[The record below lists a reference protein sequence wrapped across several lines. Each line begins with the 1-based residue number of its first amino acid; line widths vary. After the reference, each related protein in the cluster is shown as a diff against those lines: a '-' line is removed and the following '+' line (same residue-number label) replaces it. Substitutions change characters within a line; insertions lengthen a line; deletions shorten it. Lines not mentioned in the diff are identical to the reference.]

1 MDLKVLFL
9 ALWRR
14 KWVLV
19 IVPVFA
25 VGIALAV
32 RMLGDWKYKS
42 SAQLATGLTVSDD
55 VIENSKYLNPYEVQ
69 VTFNNL
75 IEIMNSRLVL
85 GQVSYLLMK
94 HDLSDSAESFRKP
107 DASKLR
113 EEVPIDLKKY
123 APAFKKILD
132 EKNAS
137 ISLLNPNEP
146 DEKMLQKVI
155 DVYKYDYESLIKE
168 LFVNRVNQSDFIEL
182 VFSSENPEL
191 SAFVVNSLCSE
202 FIRYYS
208 AVKVNRSNVSIES
221 LESIAKQRKE
231 YLDQKL
237 EELKN
242 FRSTNDLVN
251 SELES
256 EAKIRQVRDYEDQ
269 LAEAQQKARS
279 LELTVA
285 NLNVRIKDAD
295 ASLGLGANDEIV
307 SYRRRI
313 NELNERYIQGGQ
325 TDNSLL
331 DSVTSLRQRLDAT
344 MRRINQTPKVSA
356 EELRSLQNRREEVRI
371 DLEIARENLASLTKI
386 YNSMRY
392 GLGDFANKEAVG
404 KALEKEVEVASQEY
418 LAAQNRLSEA
428 KEKTVTNNRSITQTL
443 MAEPAEKAESRKTL
457 VFMIFSG
464 ALSFC
469 ICAFVIVA
477 LELVDSR
484 IKTAKRFKQ
493 LTRMKLAGFLPKIE
507 KATLNGD
514 FVFNRESKQTQ
525 RRINE
530 EVRKIRFEIDSHKAR
545 VLLVTSVKNLQGKSF
560 FIMAIA
566 NSFSLLK
573 KRVLIIDTNL
583 RNNSLTKM
591 LLAKSNFKLLLEN
604 FAQNNRLL
612 TGGGTNGNSG
622 DQPHFDQSLIA
633 KTPNAFIDIIG
644 NKKSQMSPSEIIP
657 GGDFKILLEWLKYR
671 YDYIILEGPALSLFS
686 DSKELTQF
694 VDLVIPVFSADSSID
709 SEDTEAMN
717 YLKSLH
723 GKLGPAVL
731 NNVQQV

>member
-1 MDLKVLFL
+1 
-9 ALWRR
+9 
-14 KWVLV
+14 
-19 IVPVFA
+19 
-25 VGIALAV
+25 
-32 RMLGDWKYKS
+32 
-42 SAQLATGLTVSDD
+42 
-55 VIENSKYLNPYEVQ
+55 
-69 VTFNNL
+69 
-75 IEIMNSRLVL
+75 
-85 GQVSYLLMK
+85 
-94 HDLSDSAESFRKP
+94 
-107 DASKLR
+107 
-113 EEVPIDLKKY
+113 
-123 APAFKKILD
+123 
-132 EKNAS
+132 
-137 ISLLNPNEP
+137 
-146 DEKMLQKVI
+146 
-155 DVYKYDYESLIKE
+155 
-168 LFVNRVNQSDFIEL
+168 
-182 VFSSENPEL
+182 
-191 SAFVVNSLCSE
+191 
-202 FIRYYS
+202 
-208 AVKVNRSNVSIES
+208 
-221 LESIAKQRKE
+221 
-231 YLDQKL
+231 
-237 EELKN
+237 
-242 FRSTNDLVN
+242 
-251 SELES
+251 
-256 EAKIRQVRDYEDQ
+256 
-269 LAEAQQKARS
+269 
-279 LELTVA
+279 ELTVA

-331 DSVTSLRQRLDAT
+331 VSVTSLRQRLDAT

-371 DLEIARENLASLTKI
+371 DLQIARKNLASLTKI

-477 LELVDSR
+477 LELVDGR
-484 IKTAKRFKQ
+484 IKTAKRYKQ

-591 LLAKSNFKLLLEN
+591 LLAKANFKLLLEN
-604 FAQNNRLL
+604 FAQNNRL
-612 TGGGTNGNSG
+612 
-622 DQPHFDQSLIA
+622 
-633 KTPNAFIDIIG
+633 
-644 NKKSQMSPSEIIP
+644 
-657 GGDFKILLEWLKYR
+657 
-671 YDYIILEGPALSLFS
+671 
-686 DSKELTQF
+686 
-694 VDLVIPVFSADSSID
+694 
-709 SEDTEAMN
+709 
-717 YLKSLH
+717 
-723 GKLGPAVL
+723 
-731 NNVQQV
+731 